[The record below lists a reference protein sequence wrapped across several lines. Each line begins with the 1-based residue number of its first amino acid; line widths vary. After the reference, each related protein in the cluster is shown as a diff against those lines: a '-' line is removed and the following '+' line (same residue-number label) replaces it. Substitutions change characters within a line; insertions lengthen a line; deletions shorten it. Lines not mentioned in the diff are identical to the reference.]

1 MTDEIWRLRRVM
13 AVIGMSRSWLYEEV
27 AAGRFPAPLQLGQ
40 RAIGW
45 RRSEVENWLGG
56 RVRKE
61 GNR

>member
-1 MTDEIWRLRRVM
+1 MTEEIWRLRRVL

-45 RRSEVENWLGG
+45 RRADIENWLKA

-61 GNR
+61 GIR